1 MIYATIILG
10 CKKKVITDHGVIHK
24 LARLAHTQDD
34 LLRYLHLVFSDV
46 LIMVIRKTPQGEA
59 GGGDKQLL

>member
-1 MIYATIILG
+1 MIDTTITVG

-34 LLRYLHLVFSDV
+34 LLRYFHMVFSDV
-46 LIMVIRKTPQGEA
+46 LITIIRKTPQGET